1 MAAADHGEAVGG
13 REIAGR
19 WDLGARLFAGIDE
32 IWILLAFVREWTEAQ
47 HAIFALQLHA
57 HPRRDVIRNQ
67 RRDADTEIDVE
78 AIAQLLGGAF
88 GHLLARPGH
97 YTSSPLPAGRA
108 RRCRTLRC

>member
-19 WDLGARLFAGIDE
+19 WDLGDRLFAGIDE
-32 IWILLAFVREWTEAQ
+32 IGILLAFVREWTKAQ
-47 HAIFALQLHA
+47 HAIFPWQLHPP
-57 HPRRDVIRNQ
+57 PRRDVIRNQ

-88 GHLLARPGH
+88 GHLLACPGH
-97 YTSSPLPAGRA
+97 YPSSPVPAGAAA
-108 RRCRTLRC
+108 R